1 MAKLKRESLAHYI
14 KPVAALSAAWHLI
27 GKDIEDMSVDMGGS
41 FESRK
46 NILGETSV
54 SDTGYTPS
62 LAVSPY
68 YADPSDGIYDFLLDL
83 ALGRKSGDDAKA
95 TMLEVVIVDTSAESH
110 LAYQED
116 CVIEITSYGGNT
128 EGFGIEYTVHPNGN
142 RKKGTVT
149 IGDDKQP
156 TFQAD

>member
-1 MAKLKRESLAHYI
+1 MSKLAREALAHYI
-14 KPVAALSAAWHLI
+14 KPAALSSAWHLI
-27 GKDIEDMSVDMGGS
+27 GKDVEDMSVDMNGS

-54 SDTGYTPS
+54 SDTGYSPS
-62 LAVSPY
+62 FSVSPY
-68 YADPSDGIYDFLLDL
+68 YADPSDGIYEFLRDL

-95 TMLEVVIVDTSAESH
+95 TMLEVIIEDTADESH

-128 EGFGIEYTVHPNGN
+128 EGFGIEYVVHPNGN

-149 IGDDKQP
+149 ITGKQP
-156 TFQAD
+156 TFVEG